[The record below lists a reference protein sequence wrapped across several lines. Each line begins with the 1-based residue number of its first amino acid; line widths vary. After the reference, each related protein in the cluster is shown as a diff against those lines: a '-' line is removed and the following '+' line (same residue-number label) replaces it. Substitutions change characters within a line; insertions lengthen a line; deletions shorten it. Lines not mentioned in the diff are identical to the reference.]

1 MSGLTTAPD
10 FDSRRGRGGGPHFT
24 RVLCYSIGP
33 WFTASKS
40 DVDVQLI
47 DATTADSRLA
57 ELVDQP
63 YAYFFEPTPYPS
75 INNYDPIVMAKRL
88 LGVAGRA
95 PHLSVAFL
103 SIPSPVPFEAQS
115 AFAAQVGH
123 VVGGMPQLRRVTTPS
138 RPSQLTHVRKART
151 GPDIVADWVG
161 AIDGAIRDDGGG
173 DRISP
178 TTRDLVSFYLAPLP
192 GVPKF
197 SPTQRRLLHRAS
209 TGELCVNAEDVAAD
223 LNVQLVTAQ
232 RAIRGI
238 ARALFDAEGGR
249 RSPELVGQLVAR
261 YGWFFRYNEA

>member
-1 MSGLTTAPD
+1 MSGLTAPAVVARHRARPV
-10 FDSRRGRGGGPHFT
+10 FR

-40 DVDVQLI
+40 DVEVQRI
-47 DATTADSRLA
+47 DATTTDSRLA

-88 LGVAGRA
+88 LGAAGYT
-95 PHLSVAFL
+95 PNLSVAFL
-103 SIPSPVPFEAQS
+103 SVPSPVPFEAQS

-123 VVGGMPQLRRVTTPS
+123 VVGSMPEVRQVTAPS
-138 RPSQLTHVRKART
+138 RPIQSTHVPKART
-151 GPDIVADWVG
+151 GPDIIADWVG
-161 AIDGAIRDDGGG
+161 AIDGAISGDGGG
-173 DRISP
+173 DRVSR
-178 TTRDLVSFYLAPLP
+178 TTQDLVSLYLAPFR

-209 TGELCVNAEDVAAD
+209 TGELCINAEEVAAD

-238 ARALFDAEGGR
+238 ATALFNAEGGR